1 MRHIFVIVATL
12 LLGCT
17 SGNDINS
24 KITTDVLR
32 DVSLSE
38 QQGLLFGH
46 YENVNNAYGD
56 NYRGC
61 CVLNLNRVILI
72 NYLIEKYEKDL
83 GRSFK
88 GQNMLL
94 GTTNSKVWVI
104 ISPEVEGESPSYF
117 IEFDKNSAENSGFSR
132 MKD

>member
-12 LLGCT
+12 LLGCA

-38 QQGLLFGH
+38 QQELLFGH

-61 CVLNLNRVILI
+61 CVLNSNRVILI

-83 GRSFK
+83 GRSFE

-104 ISPEVEGESPSYF
+104 ISPEVEEENPSYF
-117 IEFDKNSAENSGFSR
+117 IEFDKNSAKNSGFSR